1 MMGAKIVALD
11 IKQLEYTFF
20 WNDSPVIYNLSKDN
34 AILIYPVALKD
45 CMLFLSCCDILSI
58 RKNEINSIDIIKMS
72 YLEFLM
78 KECFKD
84 KKEIGK
90 FVTLLMLCLKI
101 ESPFVSYKDEKY
113 YLEDKKTGISITA
126 KQFDDIRRIIM
137 YQNIVGYDDSYINPE
152 LRASIEETKAL
163 KSKGIDMPSIERKI
177 AIITSHCGLSKKEQ
191 MEMTYRSHELLFQE
205 VSGEIEF
212 ITTKP
217 VALYSGN
224 GDKIDHWIYKKEKGK
239 FDDYFSS
246 VESVKSKLGNGMVST

>member
-1 MMGAKIVALD
+1 MALD
-11 IKQLEYTFF
+11 IKQLEYTYF
-20 WNDSPVIYNLSKDN
+20 WSDLPVVYKIAKED
-34 AILIYPVALKD
+34 AILIHPVALKD

-58 RKNEINSIDIIKMS
+58 RKNEIDSIDIIKMS
-72 YLEFLM
+72 YLEFLT
-78 KECFKD
+78 KEVFKNE
-84 KKEIGK
+84 KEISK
-90 FVTLLMLCLKI
+90 LVILLRLCLKI
-101 ESPFVSYKDEKY
+101 ESPFISHKDGKY
-113 YLEDKKTGISITA
+113 YLEDKKTGVIITA

-137 YQNIVGYDDSYINPE
+137 YQNIIGYDDSYINPE

-163 KSKGIDMPSIERKI
+163 KSKGISIPSIERKI

-212 ITTKP
+212 ITARP

-246 VESVKSKLGNGMVST
+246 VESVKSKLGNGIVST